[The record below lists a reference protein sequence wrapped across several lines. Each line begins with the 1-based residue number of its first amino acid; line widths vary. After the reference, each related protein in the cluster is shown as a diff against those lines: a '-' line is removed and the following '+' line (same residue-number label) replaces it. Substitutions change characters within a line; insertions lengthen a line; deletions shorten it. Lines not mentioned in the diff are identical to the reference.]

1 MNEEGK
7 TIKVPNAIKKMLLAD
22 EQVMAVIKQS
32 RLKAA
37 VTPDSIIITNQR
49 IIRCSPSALGLRKEI
64 EDYRYEDIANLK
76 IDKGIM
82 FATITVKRRF
92 MSEDLILDNL
102 PRSRADYISRVIQE
116 NLRRMSSAT
125 TSPVTTNQR
134 TPLTSP
140 EDPLQVLKLRF
151 ARGEI
156 TKEQFEEM
164 KRALE

>member
-1 MNEEGK
+1 MNDEAK
-7 TIKVPNAIKKMLLAD
+7 TTKVPNAVKKLLLAD
-22 EQVMAVIKQS
+22 EKVMAVIKQS

-37 VTPDSIIITNQR
+37 ITPDSIIVTNQR

-82 FATITVKRRF
+82 FATITARRRF
-92 MSEDLILDNL
+92 MSEDLVLDKL
-102 PRSRADYISRVIQE
+102 LKGQADYISRVIQE
-116 NLRRMSSAT
+116 NLRRMSGAA
-125 TSPVTTNQR
+125 TSPVTTNQQ
-134 TPLTSP
+134 TPP
-140 EDPLQVLKLRF
+140 APREDPLQILKLRF

-156 TKEQFEEM
+156 TREQFEEM

>member
-7 TIKVPNAIKKMLLAD
+7 TIKVPNAVKKMLLAD
-22 EQVMAVIKQS
+22 EQVKAVIKQS

-37 VTPDSIIITNQR
+37 ITPDSIVVTDQR
-49 IIRCSPSALGLRKEI
+49 IIRYSPSAMGLHKEI
-64 EDYRYEDIANLK
+64 EDYRYEDIANLR

-92 MSEDLILDNL
+92 MSEDLILDDL
-102 PRSRADYISRVIQE
+102 PRGQADYISRAIQE
-116 NLRRMSSAT
+116 NLRRMNAAT
-125 TSPVTTNQR
+125 TSSLATNQQ
-134 TPLTSP
+134 TPPAPP

-156 TKEQFEEM
+156 TKEQFEDM

>member
-7 TIKVPNAIKKMLLAD
+7 TLKVPNAIKKMLLVD

-49 IIRCSPSALGLRKEI
+49 IIRYSPSAMGLHKEI
-64 EDYRYEDIANLK
+64 EDFRYEDIANIK
-76 IDKGIM
+76 VDKGIL
-82 FATITVKRRF
+82 FATITAKRRF
-92 MSEDLILDNL
+92 MSEDLVLDDL
-102 PRSRADYISRVIQE
+102 PKGQADYISRVIQE
-116 NLRRMSSAT
+116 NLRRMSGAPA
-125 TSPVTTNQR
+125 SPVPTGQR
-134 TPLTSP
+134 VPPTPP

-156 TKEQFEEM
+156 TREQFEEM

>member
-7 TIKVPNAIKKMLLAD
+7 TVKVPNAIKKMLLAD

-32 RLKAA
+32 KLKAA

-92 MSEDLILDNL
+92 MSEDLILNNL
-102 PRSRADYISRVIQE
+102 PRSQADYISRVIQE
-116 NLRRMSSAT
+116 NLRRMSNAT
-125 TSPVTTNQR
+125 ASPVTANQQ